1 MRVLESL
8 RQTAESLVS
17 DWRPA
22 VEIVLIAFIVYGI
35 FRFLR
40 GARGAA
46 VLRGAFFGLVTLL
59 ALALFASQALGMAR
73 LQWVLERLIALAAIG
88 VLVVFQPEIRRALV
102 RMGRSP
108 FVSLFFKAESGTVD
122 DVVKA
127 VAAMLKQKSGAL
139 LAIEREDSL
148 ASYAKG
154 GVKLGAEVSSELL
167 VSLFAEGAPLRDGAA
182 VLRAGKVVAAGC
194 LLPLTENPDVAKTLG
209 TRHRSGVGLTEETDA
224 VTVIVSGG
232 TGKVS
237 VGVRGELMQGVSV
250 EDLRGILTKLCAVS
264 ETEPAAAV

>member
-1 MRVLESL
+1 VTEFFTEVGRSL
-8 RQTAESLVS
+8 TS

-22 VEIVLIAFIVYGI
+22 VEIVLVAFMIYGV

-46 VLRGAFFGLVTLL
+46 VLRGAFFGLMTLL

-73 LQWVLERLIALAAIG
+73 LQWVLEQLIALAAVG

-108 FVSLFFKAESGTVD
+108 FVTLFFKAESGTVD
-122 DVVKA
+122 EVADA
-127 VAAMLKQKSGAL
+127 VAALLKQKAGAL
-139 LAIEREDSL
+139 VAIEREDGL
-148 ASYAKG
+148 ARYAKG
-154 GVKLGAEVSSELL
+154 GVKLDAEVSCELL
-167 VSLFAEGAPLRDGAA
+167 VSLFAEGSPLRDGAA

-194 LLPLTENPDVAKTLG
+194 LLPLTENPDVAKSLG

-224 VTVIVSGG
+224 VTVIVSGDAG
-232 TGKVS
+232 QVS
-237 VGVRGELMQGVSV
+237 VGVRGELMQGLSV
-250 EDLRGILTKLCAVS
+250 EDLRGILAKLCAVS
-264 ETEPAAAV
+264 ETEPAPVA

>member
-1 MRVLESL
+1 MIEFF

-22 VEIVLIAFIVYGI
+22 VEIVLIASIIYGI

-46 VLRGAFFGLVTLL
+46 LLRGAFFGLVALL
-59 ALALFASQALGMAR
+59 ALALFVSQGLGMAR
-73 LQWVLERLIALAAIG
+73 FQWVLERLIALAAIG

-108 FVSLFFKAESGTVD
+108 FVGLFFKPESGTVD
-122 DVVKA
+122 EIVEA
-127 VAAMLKQKSGAL
+127 VAALSKQKSGAIVAL
-139 LAIEREDSL
+139 EREDSL
-148 ASYAKG
+148 AGYAKG
-154 GVKLGAEVSSELL
+154 GVKLDAEVSSELL
-167 VSLFAEGAPLRDGAA
+167 ISLFAEGAPLRDGAA

-194 LLPLTENPDVAKTLG
+194 LLPLTENPDVAKALG

-224 VTVIVSGG
+224 VTVVVSGG

-237 VGVRGELMQGVSV
+237 VGVRGELMQGVSI
-250 EDLRGILTKLCAVS
+250 EDLRGILAKLCAVS
-264 ETEPAAAV
+264 ETEPAPAV